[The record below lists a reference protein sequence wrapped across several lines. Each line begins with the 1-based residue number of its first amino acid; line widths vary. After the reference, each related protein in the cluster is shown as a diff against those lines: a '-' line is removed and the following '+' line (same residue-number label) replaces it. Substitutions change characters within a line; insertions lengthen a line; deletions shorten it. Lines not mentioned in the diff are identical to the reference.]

1 MNTSYE
7 SAKRVAL
14 GLEREQAAQAGDDL
28 WNISLDGGF
37 GGFGIAA
44 EMPFQFFEKGFD
56 PPDEQTAQKAAL
68 MLYDT
73 EYNADRQAAEER
85 LAALKKML
93 AASDLP
99 GLQRLLAEAP
109 PVQWLSLIFLD
120 GCVIRDT
127 LVPLLE
133 QADEPCRRAFSDA
146 ADQALLQL
154 VDFQDLWETLKKHC

>member
-1 MNTSYE
+1 MSASYE

-14 GLEREQAAQAGDDL
+14 GLEKEPPVQAGDDL

-44 EMPFQFFEKGFD
+44 EMPFQFFEKGFE

-68 MLYDT
+68 MLYDV
-73 EYNADRQAAEER
+73 EYNTDRQAAEAR
-85 LAALKKML
+85 LAALEKAL
-93 AASDLP
+93 AASDLN
-99 GLQRLLAEAP
+99 GLQRLLADAP

-120 GCVIRDT
+120 GGAIRDT

-133 QADEPCRRAFSDA
+133 QADASCRRAFSDA
-146 ADQALLQL
+146 ADLALRQL
-154 VDFQDLWETLKKHC
+154 VDFRELWETLKKHC